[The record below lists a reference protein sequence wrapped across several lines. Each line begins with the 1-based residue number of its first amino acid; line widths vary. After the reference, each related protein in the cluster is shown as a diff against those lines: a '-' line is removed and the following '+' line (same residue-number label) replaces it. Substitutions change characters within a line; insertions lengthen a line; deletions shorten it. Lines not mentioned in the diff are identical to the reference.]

1 MSLDPSLAKL
11 LHGLIVSCQAEA
23 GEPLYGP
30 SHMAAMARA
39 AAAGGAAGIRAN
51 GPADIAAIRAAIGLP
66 IIGLYKANLPGT
78 KIRITPTPDH
88 ARQIADAGADVI
100 ALDATARP
108 NAEGLAAAERI
119 QQARQATGLPVL
131 ADIATFEQGLAAE
144 QAGAAAVATTLSG
157 YSDDS
162 PAQEDPDLDL
172 VRRLAAMLRVPL
184 IAEGRIWTPDQAA
197 EAIAL
202 GAFAVVV
209 GTAISRPQVITQRF
223 VARLRCRS

>member
-1 MSLDPSLAKL
+1 LAKL

-131 ADIATFEQGLAAE
+131 ADIATFEEGLAAE

>member
-1 MSLDPSLAKL
+1 VSLDPSLAKL

-131 ADIATFEQGLAAE
+131 ADIATFEEGLAAE